1 MIIQPWIVF
10 FSDAR
15 CNCVACN
22 WPPGSSVSNYTI
34 ILTTADSKGATA
46 TSLILLPLGL
56 QFHYCNPNTITTT
69 TTKINILLLHS
80 LHSATHR
87 CNYAAKNPCWNFACL
102 PADISHSHNDVSKH
116 LILDFKLHP
125 CSERCSL
132 SFGRIS
138 GG

>member
-15 CNCVACN
+15 CNCVATR
-22 WPPGSSVSNYTI
+22 PPGSSVSNYTI

-56 QFHYCNPNTITTT
+56 QLHYCNHNSTPAT
-69 TTKINILLLHS
+69 TTKTNILLLHS

-87 CNYAAKNPCWNFACL
+87 CNYAAKNTAGILHVYLLTFR
-102 PADISHSHNDVSKH
+102 I
-116 LILDFKLHP
+116 LIMM
-125 CSERCSL
+125 
-132 SFGRIS
+132 
-138 GG
+138 